1 MLVLADNTVPT
12 NDVHTT
18 TFLIL
23 SFVFIPQD
31 KYLNDTIIVLAK
43 VLEAGDI
50 LRLIRE
56 TIISE
61 DFTKLFNETM
71 ATILNSVSS
80 ESVYKKTFEVF
91 EKRQRSSYI
100 SVSLIKL
107 ILVLDLIWWVQLN
120 KKRERGWVLC
130 YFFPIICSTH
140 ILWYNIIIRH
150 WNSSIWILP
159 LHIIFIIFGK

>member
-12 NDVHTT
+12 NDAHTT

-107 ILVLDLIWWVQLN
+107 ILILDLMGVI
-120 KKRERGWVLC
+120 E
-130 YFFPIICSTH
+130 
-140 ILWYNIIIRH
+140 
-150 WNSSIWILP
+150 
-159 LHIIFIIFGK
+159 